1 MQPDG
6 PTLRDRYAADLRSGS
21 LAVQATAVPL
31 ALAAGFAASASVH
44 AFAPTFLLLV
54 LVGVQV
60 PALHER
66 LGADD
71 AGWLRDV
78 GWTVV
83 VSALTVA
90 GFGLGYALAAAVL
103 NVGPV
108 VAATL
113 AYLATTVA
121 GLALVGAVDGRPVA
135 GRSRE

>member
-1 MQPDG
+1 MPPDG

-21 LAVQATAVPL
+21 LAVQVTAVPL
-31 ALAAGFAASASVH
+31 ALAAGVAMSAYVH

-66 LGADD
+66 LGGTG
-71 AGWLRDV
+71 AGWLQDV
-78 GWTVV
+78 VWTVV

-90 GFGLGYALAAAVL
+90 AFALGYVAAVAVTT
-103 NVGPV
+103 VGPV

-113 AYLATTVA
+113 AYIATTIA
-121 GLALVGAVDGRPVA
+121 GLALAVAVESRTAA